1 MMKNINQVE
10 FRLPDNWDALIKTT
24 AEHPDESV
32 SVGGLAVELGILR
45 SPSPSSASPLSNKA
59 LARAIEFGRREKQW
73 TVEELADKAGLT
85 EAEVLAVE
93 TGELAPEPRVL
104 HGLSGA
110 LKLSYQKLLDL
121 AGHTA
126 ERSDRLSAAALR
138 FAARSESMERLDR
151 HEQEAFHEFLKV
163 LAE

>member
-1 MMKNINQVE
+1 MKSINQIE
-10 FRLPDNWDALIKTT
+10 FRLPDNWDAVIKAS
-24 AEHPDESV
+24 AEHAEESV
-32 SVGGLAVELGILR
+32 SVGGLAVELGTIRGPFSNQL
-45 SPSPSSASPLSNKA
+45 PPVSNKA
-59 LARAIEFGRREKQW
+59 LARVVEFGRRERQW
-73 TVEELADKAGLT
+73 TVEELAEKSGLT

-93 TGELAPEPRVL
+93 TGESVPEPRVL

-110 LKLSYQKLLDL
+110 LKLSYPKLLDL

-138 FAARSESMERLDR
+138 FAARSESMDRLDR